1 VRRLEAAL
9 EAALVEHA
17 CVDGKEVGGGRCSQ
31 SIRAPRLEETGHG
44 HTMGVQISDG
54 YRELAPP
61 AGLRPVLACLWV
73 RVVPAHNAAP
83 VRVLP
88 DACSDLIWRSGKGA
102 FVAGPDTRPV
112 VGPATPGA
120 VLVGARFRP
129 GAGGPALAQ
138 PLDELRDLR
147 VDVADLLP
155 TLARR
160 LDPDLTPAA
169 ALRQLAL
176 AAGEL
181 AEARPPDTLV
191 RAVARR
197 LSDPR
202 ARSATVAEE
211 LGLSERQ
218 LLRRCLASVGYGPKT
233 LQRVLRFRR
242 FLRRLDEAGDDA
254 ELASL
259 AADCGFADQAH
270 LTREC
275 SRLAGLS
282 PGAIVRERVA
292 EPVLSHANGDRAART

>member
-1 VRRLEAAL
+1 
-9 EAALVEHA
+9 
-17 CVDGKEVGGGRCSQ
+17 
-31 SIRAPRLEETGHG
+31 
-44 HTMGVQISDG
+44 MGVRISDG

-61 AGLRPVLACLWV
+61 TGLRRALACLWV
-73 RVVPAHNAAP
+73 RVVPANGASP

-88 DACSDLIWRSGKGA
+88 DACSDLIWRSGEGA
-102 FVAGPDTRPV
+102 FIAGPDTGPV
-112 VGPATPGA
+112 VGSATPGA
-120 VLVGARFRP
+120 VVVGARFSP
-129 GAGGPALAQ
+129 GAGGPALAH

-147 VDVADLLP
+147 VEVGELLP
-155 TLARR
+155 ALAGR

-169 ALRQLAL
+169 ALRQVAL

-181 AEARPPDTLV
+181 AEARPPDALV
-191 RAVARR
+191 GAAARR
-197 LSDPR
+197 LADPR

-218 LLRRCLASVGYGPKT
+218 LRRRFLESVGYGPKT

-242 FLRRLDEAGDDA
+242 FLRRLDAADGDAD
-254 ELASL
+254 LARL

-282 PGAIVRERVA
+282 PAAI
-292 EPVLSHANGDRAART
+292 ARGGVSAPA